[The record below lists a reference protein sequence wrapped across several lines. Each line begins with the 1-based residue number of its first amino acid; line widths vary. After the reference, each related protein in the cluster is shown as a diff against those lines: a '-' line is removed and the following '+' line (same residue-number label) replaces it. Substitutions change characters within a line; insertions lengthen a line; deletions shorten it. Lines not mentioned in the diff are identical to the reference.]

1 MLSLL
6 FSDDIQEGQRE
17 REREKR
23 TGKKAVERECEGKRV
38 RERKR
43 DRVRAARVCKDGHLN
58 ENRER
63 ASSMN
68 ESIDPA
74 CVYVCGKG
82 AEEEETTTE
91 TGRE

>member
-38 RERKR
+38 RERQS
-43 DRVRAARVCKDGHLN
+43 RVCKDGHLN

-82 AEEEETTTE
+82 AEEEETTT
-91 TGRE
+91 